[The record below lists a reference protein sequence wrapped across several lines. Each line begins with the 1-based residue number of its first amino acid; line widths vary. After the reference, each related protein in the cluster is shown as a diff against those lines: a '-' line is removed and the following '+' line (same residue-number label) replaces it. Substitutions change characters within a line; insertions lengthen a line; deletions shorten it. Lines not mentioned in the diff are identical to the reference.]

1 MHAPDV
7 YAAYIRAMKCLLAAV
22 LLISMGVPVRALEV
36 QTPVHGLW
44 VWKTASVLGTPRGAA
59 ALRQFCKS
67 AGISEIYVSFAAR
80 TDGGEEGQLANLISL
95 LHESRTRVEALISS
109 VDADEPGAPR
119 AKLLA
124 HARAVLQ
131 FNARHPGARFDGIH
145 LDIEPQQRPENK
157 GPGNLK
163 FLGGLVA
170 AYRDVAALTQPAALS
185 LNADIQMKL
194 LKGDLEQRRTLLR
207 SIPRVTLMLYELSG
221 PDDVATTAEKEAK
234 LRERDRELLDAAYQG
249 LPNEGVAKM
258 AIALRTPDYGA
269 LISQMLATL
278 DEVNRA
284 NPHYLGW
291 ARHSYNDTLA
301 SP

>member
-1 MHAPDV
+1 MP
-7 YAAYIRAMKCLLAAV
+7 AASYIGAMKCLLGAV
-22 LLISMGVPVRALEV
+22 LLISMCAPLRALEA
-36 QTPVHGLW
+36 QAPVHGLW
-44 VWKTASVLGTPRGAA
+44 VWKTAAVLDAPQGAT

-67 AGISEIYVSFAAR
+67 AGISEIYVAFLAR
-80 TDGGEEGQLANLISL
+80 TDGGEEGQLVNLISL
-95 LHESRTRVEALISS
+95 LHESRMRVEALISS
-109 VDADEPGAPR
+109 VDADEPGTPR
-119 AKLLA
+119 AKLMA

-131 FNARHPGARFDGIH
+131 FNGRHPGAPFDGIH

-163 FLGGLVA
+163 FLDGLVA
-170 AYRDVAALTQPAALS
+170 SYREVAALTQRAGLS

-194 LKGDLEQRRTLLR
+194 LKGDLEQRRALLG

-221 PDDVATTAEKEAK
+221 PDDGASAAEKEAK
-234 LRERDRELLDAAYQG
+234 LRERDRELLDDAYQG
-249 LPNEGVAKM
+249 LADEGLAKM
-258 AIALRTPDYGA
+258 AIALRTPDYGG
-269 LISQMLATL
+269 LLSQMLATL

-301 SP
+301 PP